1 MSVLTHIQ
9 RFLADRSG
17 AIAPIFAIV
26 VIPVLGLAS
35 AAIDYSR
42 AATERSRLQ
51 AAVDATALSV
61 IHLPQGTPANVVQ
74 STAQSFFQSIYT
86 PPYGVPMP
94 QVTTSY
100 ANSTLN
106 VSASETLPTGI
117 ASIIGVSSVTIGA
130 RSTTLNQQSSVEIAL
145 ALDNTGSMAQNGKIE
160 SLKTAVN
167 NLLTNLQRYSRTPGD
182 VKVSLV
188 PFNTQVNIGTANP
201 NANYLRYDVGVT
213 NTSLRTYLQS
223 VGISRNAPTPAN
235 WNGCLSDRDQ
245 SYFNYDTRSDG
256 VSGVTNTR
264 YVASF
269 CHYYTT
275 GSPSPGAQIVPTRT
289 LTTDLEAIRT
299 GVNSMQPTGAT
310 NITMGLVMGMATLRS
325 DNPFGTNSSSDPFTK
340 KFLVLLTDGANTQNR
355 FVGNGSASNSAVD
368 DRMTLAC
375 NDAKARSVRVFTI
388 GVLDGQSALLRDCA
402 SDSSSYFPVTDASQ
416 LNAVF
421 QQILGQVTGIRVGS

>member
-1 MSVLTHIQ
+1 MLIIQ
-9 RFLADRSG
+9 RIQQFLADRAG
-17 AIAPIFAIV
+17 GVGPIFAIV

-86 PPYGVPMP
+86 TPPGIPVP
-94 QVTTSY
+94 QLITSY
-100 ANSTLN
+100 ANATLN
-106 VSASETLPTGI
+106 ISASETLPTGV

-130 RSTTLNQQSSVEIAL
+130 RATTLNQQSSVEIAL
-145 ALDNTGSMAQNGKIE
+145 ALDNTGSMAQGGRIQA
-160 SLKTAVN
+160 LKQATN
-167 NLLTNLQRYSRTPGD
+167 NLLTELQRYSRTPGD

-201 NANYLRYDVGVT
+201 NASYLRYDVPVT
-213 NTSLRTYLQS
+213 NSSLRNYLQAR
-223 VGISRNAPTPAN
+223 GISRNAPTPAN
-235 WNGCLSDRDQ
+235 WDGCLSDRDQ
-245 SYFNYDTRSDG
+245 SYFDYDTRSDG

-275 GSPSPGAQIVPTRT
+275 GSASPGGQIVPMRT
-289 LTTDLEAIRT
+289 LTTDLEAIRV

-310 NITMGLVMGMATLRS
+310 NVTMGVTMGMATLRN
-325 DNPFGTNSSSDPFTK
+325 DNPFGASSSTDPFTR

-355 FVGNGSASNSAVD
+355 FNGNGSQHSPQVD
-368 DRMTLAC
+368 SRMTLAC

-388 GVLDGQSALLRDCA
+388 GVQDGQSALLRDCA
-402 SDSSSYFPVTDASQ
+402 SDSSSYFPVDDAAQ
-416 LNAVF
+416 INAVF
-421 QQILGQVTGIRVGS
+421 QEILNQVTGIRVGS